1 MTSLRPHHID
11 LMAEADKDFFKS
23 LGKHIAKSR
32 KELSMT
38 QAQLAEIL
46 NISQQHMASFEA
58 GIRKV
63 PASFLPLLAKTFH
76 TSVDNLL
83 GIEDKA
89 TKRGPLPKLQQQ
101 MQQLSSLPKA
111 KQRFVSEILD
121 TVIQQA
127 N

>member
-1 MTSLRPHHID
+1 MSHYVL
-11 LMAEADKDFFKS
+11 
-23 LGKHIAKSR
+23 
-32 KELSMT
+32 
-38 QAQLAEIL
+38 
-46 NISQQHMASFEA
+46 
-58 GIRKV
+58 
-63 PASFLPLLAKTFH
+63 FH

-101 MQQLSSLPKA
+101 MQQLSGLPKA
-111 KQRFVSEILD
+111 KQRFVSEMLD